1 MVALIA
7 SLILA
12 LITRKQENLREFMRR
27 WAAFT
32 WWIAAIEVL
41 WFMAVE
47 AYALV
52 EVAVR
57 GSYSSLIA
65 TLAGLAGEAIIVRGA
80 WADFAAGGI
89 LFILAAMLDELNTE
103 QLFAKLLSMGRRSR
117 RRENRHARGKY
128 CFVLWKNDEE
138 A

>member
-1 MVALIA
+1 MIALIA

-12 LITRKQENLREFMRR
+12 LITRKQEPLGEFMRR

-32 WWIAAIEVL
+32 LWLAAIEVL

-52 EVAVR
+52 EMAAR
-57 GSYSSLIA
+57 GSHSSLIA
-65 TLAGLAGEAIIVRGA
+65 TLAGLAGEAVIVRGA

-89 LFILAAMLDELNTE
+89 LWILAAVLDELNIS
-103 QLFAKLLSMGRRSR
+103 LFNKKSTVRTRRLSR
-117 RRENRHARGKY
+117 RTVY
-128 CFVLWKNDEE
+128 CFVRWKDDGKE

>member
-1 MVALIA
+1 MIALIA

-12 LITRKQENLREFMRR
+12 LITRKQESLGEFMRR

-32 WWIAAIEVL
+32 WWLAAVEVL

-52 EVAVR
+52 EMAAR
-57 GSYSSLIA
+57 GSQSSLIA
-65 TLAGLAGEAIIVRGA
+65 TLAGMAGEAIIVRGA

-89 LFILAAMLDELNTE
+89 LWILAAMLDELNIS
-103 QLFAKLLSMGRRSR
+103 LFNKKSTVRTRRLSRQTM
-117 RRENRHARGKY
+117 Y
-128 CFVLWKNDEE
+128 CFAQWKDDDRE

>member
-1 MVALIA
+1 MIALIA

-12 LITRKQENLREFMRR
+12 LITRKQESLGEFLRR

-32 WWIAAIEVL
+32 WWLAAVEVL
-41 WFMAVE
+41 WFMAME

-52 EVAVR
+52 EMAAR
-57 GSYSSLIA
+57 GSQSSLIA
-65 TLAGLAGEAIIVRGA
+65 ALAGMAGEAVIVRGA

-89 LFILAAMLDELNTE
+89 LWILAAMLDELNIS
-103 QLFAKLLSMGRRSR
+103 LFNKKSAVRVRRLSRQTM
-117 RRENRHARGKY
+117 Y
-128 CFVLWKNDEE
+128 CFARWKDGDRE

>member
-32 WWIAAIEVL
+32 WWIAAVEVL

-52 EVAVR
+52 EMAAR

-65 TLAGLAGEAIIVRGA
+65 TLAGLAGEAVIVRGA

-89 LFILAAMLDELNTE
+89 LFILAAVLDELNTE
-103 QLFAKLLSMGRRSR
+103 QLAKLLGRRSR
-117 RRENRHARGKY
+117 RRENRRARGKY

>member
-32 WWIAAIEVL
+32 WWIAAVEVL
-41 WFMAVE
+41 WFMAAE

-52 EVAVR
+52 EMAAR

-65 TLAGLAGEAIIVRGA
+65 TLAGLAGEAVIVRGA

-89 LFILAAMLDELNTE
+89 LFILAAVLDELNTE
-103 QLFAKLLSMGRRSR
+103 QLAKLLGRRSR
-117 RRENRHARGKY
+117 RRKNRRARGKY